1 MSLTAEGGLMFDTE
15 TSSPYARPMEA
26 IEPGQF
32 CLIEG
37 YTAKGQ
43 RDVRHEEGLVA
54 LSCDTCK
61 EQVSLTNCCLID
73 IQGDLHLR
81 QGTLRQSLLGSW
93 SYQGGVSWPVHSH
106 GGSRRPKW

>member
-1 MSLTAEGGLMFDTE
+1 MSLTAEGGLIFDTE
-15 TSSPYARPMEA
+15 SSSEHNRSMEA
-26 IEPGQF
+26 VDPGQF

-37 YTAKGQ
+37 YTAKRQ
-43 RDVRHEEGLVA
+43 HDVRHEEGLVA

-81 QGTLRQSLLGSW
+81 QGTL
-93 SYQGGVSWPVHSH
+93 
-106 GGSRRPKW
+106 

>member
-1 MSLTAEGGLMFDTE
+1 MSLTAEGGLIYDTE
-15 TSSPYARPMEA
+15 SSSEHNRSMEA
-26 IEPGQF
+26 VDPGQF

-37 YTAKGQ
+37 YTAKRQ

-81 QGTLRQSLLGSW
+81 QGTLRQSLLGTW

-106 GGSRRPKW
+106 CGSRRPEW